1 MERLPFLLIVIGV
14 FFLVVNVQL
23 LWQLLRF
30 RQLRRSALLTW
41 PGRTPPFYRLFLLAG
56 AMLAVVI
63 VCKLAVLH
71 RPPTDVFG
79 ESMMLVYYSYAQPLS
94 LKIGRGFYQDGI
106 WAEGGFVP
114 YSKIGGLTWREG
126 EQVTLVMMFRWRN
139 FAKSLVVPQPYYG
152 AARRLLR
159 DKIATHDIHFTGK
172 TLDLGVHDE
181 RDDVYVVMHVDSNS
195 QAADRSTCDTALR
208 RCPARRRA
216 PARCSRPAAGC
227 GWRGRRRPCRWPAS
241 W

>member
-1 MERLPFLLIVIGV
+1 M
-14 FFLVVNVQL
+14 
-23 LWQLLRF
+23 
-30 RQLRRSALLTW
+30 
-41 PGRTPPFYRLFLLAG
+41 
-56 AMLAVVI
+56 VI

-139 FAKSLVVPQPYYG
+139 FAKSLVVP
-152 AARRLLR
+152 AALL
-159 DKIATHDIHFTGK
+159 
-172 TLDLGVHDE
+172 
-181 RDDVYVVMHVDSNS
+181 
-195 QAADRSTCDTALR
+195 
-208 RCPARRRA
+208 
-216 PARCSRPAAGC
+216 
-227 GWRGRRRPCRWPAS
+227 RRRPAPATRQDRRARHS
-241 W
+241 LHGQDARPRRARRPG